1 MKVVILGASPKKDRY
16 SHKAL
21 IALKSHGH
29 EPILVNP
36 AYPEIDGMPCHPSL
50 ESISPT
56 AVDTLTLY
64 MDPSRS
70 APLEAAI
77 IKLKPRRVVFNPGAE
92 SPFLESKLKS
102 AGILTENACTLVMLA
117 TGQF

>member
-21 IALKSHGH
+21 IALKNHGH
-29 EPILVNP
+29 EPVLVNP
-36 AYPEIDGMPCHPSL
+36 AYPAIDGIPCLPDL
-50 ESISPT
+50 GSIET
-56 AVDTLTLY
+56 GTVDTLTLY

-70 APLEAAI
+70 EPLGDGI
-77 IKLKPRRVVFNPGAE
+77 VKLKPRRVIFNPGAE
-92 SPFLESKLKS
+92 SALLERKLKS